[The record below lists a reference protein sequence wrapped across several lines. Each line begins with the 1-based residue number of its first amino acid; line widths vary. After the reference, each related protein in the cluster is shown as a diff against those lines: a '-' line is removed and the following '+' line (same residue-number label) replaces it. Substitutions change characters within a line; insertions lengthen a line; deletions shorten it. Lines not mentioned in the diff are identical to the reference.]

1 MSLTIETD
9 LKDIF
14 VQFQKQF
21 EQMDRRFERIEQSLN
36 DLNVGQTEIKGQI
49 NTLDERLTGQINTL
63 DERLTGQINILDKR
77 LTGQINTLDEKLT
90 GQIKTLD
97 AKVDGLST
105 RVGNQEFISRAVLGG
120 LIIIILGGGI
130 SMFATFIPIK

>member
-63 DERLTGQINILDKR
+63 DERLTGQINILDER
-77 LTGQINTLDEKLT
+77 LT

-130 SMFATFIPIK
+130 SMFATFIPVK